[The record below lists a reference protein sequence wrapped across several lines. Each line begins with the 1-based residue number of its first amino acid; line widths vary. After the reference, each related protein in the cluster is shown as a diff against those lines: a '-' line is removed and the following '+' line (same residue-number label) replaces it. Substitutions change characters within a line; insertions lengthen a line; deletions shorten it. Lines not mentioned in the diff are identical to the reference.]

1 MAARQ
6 MQSAAQIEA
15 ASRARA
21 EGTQQAR
28 TTQSPLVQR
37 SAMLA
42 ELLKQGQEPPQRIAG
57 YGDLAVRLLSQ
68 GLLSAAKSKTDKA
81 VSAEAYNAD
90 LERRRRLAAA
100 IPGVTVQGEPQEV
113 GNGRLGN
120 PLAGLAN
127 MLRGGGQSQPPPPPP
142 PAAPPVPGQ
151 GQPPMAAPPPPMPTV
166 TNTQNPVE
174 SPVAPVGPVQ
184 GQPMPPVGQPPAAPD
199 PMAPPQAPMPQAM
212 PQQPP
217 AAPQAPPNP
226 LGPTPGE
233 VQLIQQYLNSGD
245 PGEEAMA
252 QQLIQNIQIRAS
264 APPEYKDVSVNGV
277 QFLRDQYGNSR
288 PLFDRGVPDIARNQN
303 QTVGEDNPYGVAA
316 GTGISLSPTGS
327 PQIVGRPPEG
337 YEMAGGHLQARAGGP
352 QDLGSPAQAY
362 EQLSK
367 ARGEVQ
373 PIINQATA
381 LTRNINAVRAGL
393 RAQDGAGD
401 IAIVNGLQRLIDEG
415 VVREGDVALQLSAQG
430 LNGGVA
436 GLRGYMNSTG
446 KFDPAIRAQLGRVA
460 EDIYGQQNQAYQ
472 ALVTGRAAAINRTFG
487 EGAFDDVVPPS
498 TLRALGWEAPAP
510 AGADPRPQSRPAS
523 SRPATHPANNGNT
536 LSGQYTRE
544 QALAELRRRQGGR

>member
-127 MLRGGGQSQPPPPPP
+127 MLRGGGQPQPPPP

-151 GQPPMAAPPPPMPTV
+151 EQPPMAAPPPPMPTV

-174 SPVAPVGPVQ
+174 SPAAPVGPVQ
-184 GQPMPPVGQPPAAPD
+184 GQPMPPVGQSAPAPTPAPPA
-199 PMAPPQAPMPQAM
+199 PQS
-212 PQQPP
+212 
-217 AAPQAPPNP
+217 PPNP
-226 LGPTPGE
+226 LGPSPGE
-233 VQLIQQYLNSGD
+233 VQLIQQWINSGD
-245 PGEEAMA
+245 PNLVA
-252 QQLIQNIQIRAS
+252 QAEQKVMEIQARAAAS
-264 APPEYKDVSVNGV
+264 SVTRQEYQAVNGV
-277 QFLRDQYGNSR
+277 PGV
-288 PLFDRGVPDIARNQN
+288 FDPGTNQWTPTPGGVPDVARNQN
-303 QTVGEDNPYGVAA
+303 ATVGPDNPYGAP
-316 GTGISLSPTGS
+316 GGSGITLDPFNR
-327 PQIVGRPPEG
+327 PQIVGTPPVG
-337 YEMAGGHLQARAGGP
+337 YESDGGGGGLRARAGGP
-352 QDLGSPAQAY
+352 QDLASPAQAY
-362 EQLSK
+362 EALSK
-367 ARGEVQ
+367 ARDEVQ

-393 RAQDGAGD
+393 RSQDGAGD

-436 GLRGYMNSTG
+436 GLRGYMTSTG

-460 EDIYGQQNQAYQ
+460 EDIYGQQNQVYRD
-472 ALVTGRAAAINRTFG
+472 LVTGRAALINRTFG

-498 TLRALGWEAPAP
+498 TLSALGWSAPAP

-523 SRPATHPANNGNT
+523 SHQAPTRQPAAQTGPAPTGQRRRYNPAT
-536 LSGQYTRE
+536 
-544 QALAELRRRQGGR
+544 GRIE